1 MKQQR
6 SRWLLACALCA
17 GLVPIVSHAK
27 DRGAD
32 GRYDERRSSHF
43 VLLQDVDLDRR
54 SGWRGSRRFEL
65 DVLAVLESAHHDLGA
80 RLGLELARPVEVV
93 VHDPG
98 VFDRQ
103 FAALFRFPAG
113 GFYGGS
119 IQVRGDVQVTWV
131 LERTLRHELV
141 HAAFDQTSR
150 SLLLSGWIN
159 EGTAEWF
166 EQRSLGK
173 RHPTPAEYA
182 ALRQAAAGGVLP
194 SVAQLSVGAFGHLPP
209 DQARLAYLESYAL
222 VVLLVRERGED
233 RYARFLRDAIR
244 QRNVAAALRR
254 HYRMDPGDL
263 GEALRGKLR

>member
-1 MKQQR
+1 VTQQPLR
-6 SRWLLACALCA
+6 RLLAWGLWVA
-17 GLVPIVSHAK
+17 LVPLVSQAA

-43 VLLQDVDLDRR
+43 VLLQDVDLDRQ
-54 SGWRGSRRFEL
+54 SGWGGSRRFEL

-80 RLGLELARPVEVV
+80 RLGLELVRPVQVV
-93 VHDPG
+93 VHDPR
-98 VFDRQ
+98 VFDAR
-103 FAALFRFPAG
+103 FASLFRFPAG

-119 IQVRGDVQVTWV
+119 IQVRGDAQVTWV

-141 HAAFDQTSR
+141 HAAFDQASR
-150 SLLLSGWIN
+150 SLALPGWVN

-173 RHPTPAEYA
+173 RQPTPAEYA
-182 ALRQAAAGGVLP
+182 ALRQASAVGALP
-194 SVAQLSVGAFGHLPP
+194 SVAQLSVASFGHLAP

-244 QRNVAAALRR
+244 LKNLDAALRR
-254 HYRMDPGDL
+254 HYRMDSEDL
-263 GEALRGKLR
+263 DDALRGKLR

>member
-1 MKQQR
+1 VL
-6 SRWLLACALCA
+6 WVA
-17 GLVPIVSHAK
+17 LVPLGSQAS

-32 GRYDERRSSHF
+32 GRYDERRSAHF
-43 VLLQDVDLDRR
+43 VLLQDVDLDRQ

-65 DVLAVLESAHHDLGA
+65 DVLAVLESAHKDLRA
-80 RLGLELARPVEVV
+80 RLGLELVRPVQVV

-98 VFDRQ
+98 VFDGR

-141 HAAFDQTSR
+141 HAAFDQVSR
-150 SLLLSGWIN
+150 SLVLPGWIN

-173 RHPTPAEYA
+173 RHPTPGEYA
-182 ALRQAAAGGVLP
+182 ALRQAAGGGALP
-194 SVAQLSVGAFGHLPP
+194 SVAQLSVAAFGQLPP

-233 RYARFLRDAIR
+233 RYARFLRDVIR
-244 QRNVAAALRR
+244 LRNVDAALRR

-263 GEALRGKLR
+263 DEALRGKLR

>member
-1 MKQQR
+1 VAQQG
-6 SRWLLACALCA
+6 SRWLLACALWA
-17 GLVPIVSHAK
+17 GLVPLGSQASE
-27 DRGAD
+27 RGAD

-65 DVLAVLESAHHDLGA
+65 EVLAVLESAHHDLGA

-98 VFDRQ
+98 VFDGR
-103 FAALFRFPAG
+103 FASLFRFPAG

-119 IQVRGDVQVTWV
+119 IQVRGDVQVTWL

-141 HAAFDQTSR
+141 HAAFDQASR
-150 SLLLSGWIN
+150 SLVLPGWIN

-182 ALRQAAAGGVLP
+182 VLRQAAAGGALP
-194 SVAQLSVGAFGHLPP
+194 SVGQLSVGAFGHLPP
-209 DQARLAYLESYAL
+209 ERAHLAYLESYAL
-222 VVLLVRERGED
+222 VVLLVQERGED
-233 RYARFLRDAIR
+233 RYARFLRDVIR
-244 QRNVAAALRR
+244 LRNLDAALRR
-254 HYRMDPGDL
+254 HYRMDPQDL
-263 GEALRGKLR
+263 DEALRGSLR

>member
-1 MKQQR
+1 MQKRR
-6 SRWLLACALCA
+6 SRWLLAVVLGVALA
-17 GLVPIVSHAK
+17 PLAPRAAE
-27 DRGAD
+27 RGAD
-32 GRYDERRSSHF
+32 GRYDERRSAHF

-54 SGWRGSRRFEL
+54 SGWGGSRRFEL
-65 DVLAVLESAHHDLGA
+65 DVLSVLESAHQDLDA
-80 RLGLELARPVEVV
+80 RLGLELARPVQVV

-103 FAALFRFPAG
+103 FASLFRFPAG

-119 IQVRGDVQVTWV
+119 IQVRGDAQVTWV

-150 SLLLSGWIN
+150 SLVLPGWLN

-173 RHPTPAEYA
+173 RHPTPAEYG
-182 ALRQAAAGGVLP
+182 ALGQAAAVGALP
-194 SVAQLSVGAFGHLPP
+194 SVAQLSVRAFGHLPP

-222 VVLLVRERGED
+222 VVLLVNERGED

-244 QRNVAAALRR
+244 LRNVDAALRR
-254 HYRMDPGDL
+254 HYRMGPGDL
-263 GEALRGKLR
+263 DAALRGKLR